1 MPKASSKKV
10 KIMQE
15 TEEFISSPELCE
27 DEFPMKNGAKSL
39 MKSNRISK
47 YETDT
52 KSGGTYCAVANN
64 TNTDLGNDL
73 RKVLDM
79 FGADVN
85 KALRAKKQQL
95 EQYSAGAMKANE
107 TRIKEML
114 QCQSEA
120 RMHHHEEM
128 CRNVNSVLEQWNVDL
143 AHSKDNEEKMI
154 KIVQKQI
161 KIIQQNRTSQLQRLA
176 YLRQIHESYQKNF
189 LQEEAKQND
198 QCLSMLQ
205 ELRRELNELQKK
217 MVVDNQKVEVAQMQ
231 EALKRSVSFI

>member
-95 EQYSAGAMKANE
+95 EQYSAGRFK
-107 TRIKEML
+107 TWL
-114 QCQSEA
+114 FL
-120 RMHHHEEM
+120 
-128 CRNVNSVLEQWNVDL
+128 NVMNINV
-143 AHSKDNEEKMI
+143 I
-154 KIVQKQI
+154 F
-161 KIIQQNRTSQLQRLA
+161 
-176 YLRQIHESYQKNF
+176 Y
-189 LQEEAKQND
+189 AK
-198 QCLSMLQ
+198 LKT
-205 ELRRELNELQKK
+205 ELLILN
-217 MVVDNQKVEVAQMQ
+217 
-231 EALKRSVSFI
+231 